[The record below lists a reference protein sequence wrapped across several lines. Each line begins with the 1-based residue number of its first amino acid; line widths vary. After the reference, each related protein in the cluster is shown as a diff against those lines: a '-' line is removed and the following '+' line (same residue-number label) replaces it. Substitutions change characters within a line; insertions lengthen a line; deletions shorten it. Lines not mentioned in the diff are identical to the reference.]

1 MGLEIERKFLVAGDF
16 KPFANK
22 ATRIIQGYLSSVPER
37 TVRVR
42 IKDDKGFLTVKGT
55 SSKSGTTRFEWEKE
69 IPVEEAQELIA
80 ICESGVIDKTRY
92 VVEAGRH
99 IYEID
104 EFHGDN
110 QGLIVAEIELAS
122 EDETFAKPQW
132 LGKEVTGD
140 TRYYNSMLMKNPYRN
155 WKNKDTNHMKK
166 ALVIGGGGREH
177 AIVDALSRSTQ
188 VGKIYC
194 APGNAGISAQAEC
207 VAIKDTDVESLKNF
221 ALENEIDLTV
231 VGPEVA
237 LAAGVVDAFKEAGL
251 RIFGPSKAAATI
263 EASKDFAKQLMA
275 KYNIPTAAFETFED
289 YDAALEY
296 VKKGS
301 FPVVLK
307 YDGLAAG
314 KGVVIPETLEEADA
328 TLKDMLL
335 DDKFGKG
342 KVVVEEFLTGP
353 EFSFMCFVDGHD
365 VYPMTLSQDHKRA
378 YEGDKGPNTG
388 GMGAYSPVPIISD
401 EDLAFSLEKVM
412 KPTAAAMVAEGCPF
426 TGVLYGGLMKTPQ
439 GPKVIEFNCRFG
451 DPETEV
457 VLPRL
462 ESDIYDIF
470 SAVADHTPMPEIKW
484 KEEVTMGFV
493 MASKGYPGSYEKGY
507 EISGLDTLP
516 EDIRVFH
523 MGTSLKDGKYFTS
536 GGRVLMVVGSGK
548 DLQEAHDKA
557 LAAVESIGCENL
569 FYRRDIGWRVL

>member
-69 IPVEEAQELIA
+69 IPVGEAQELIA
-80 ICESGVIDKTRY
+80 ICESGVIDKTRHI
-92 VVEAGRH
+92 VEAGRH

-155 WKNKDTNHMKK
+155 WKNKDTNYMKK

-353 EFSFMCFVDGHD
+353 EFSFMCFVDGYD